1 MPYTGVKYNAKETE
15 IRFYPSGG
23 GTIILT
29 GDSRDLTI
37 NEQANEIDVTTRGN
51 AQDGASDFLDDVPAR
66 TWQLQ
71 SLDTRG
77 TAQAWDNLHIGDTG
91 TLMWW
96 PEGSATGKRQ
106 EVAAARVLQR
116 NRTYPYN
123 NAATIE
129 LQGRLTSAITKT
141 VVS

>member
-15 IRFYPSGG
+15 IRWYPSTG

-77 TAQAWDNLHIGDTG
+77 TAPAWDNLHIGDTG
-91 TLMWW
+91 TLIWW
-96 PEGSATGKRQ
+96 PEGSASQKRQ
-106 EVAAARVLQR
+106 ESAPARVLQR
-116 NRTYPYN
+116 NRTFPYN
-123 NAATIE
+123 NATTID
-129 LQGRLTSAITKT
+129 LQGRLTGPITKT